1 MLKRW
6 QRVVLDKTNVQTD
19 ISLLA
24 QNGTGF
30 DFDLTGGSDF
40 LYVGQYY
47 PFNNLYFSMSG
58 GGGNPSH
65 DPTGLTV
72 QYWTGSSWQD
82 AVDLIDDTDCFHES
96 GVLQWSPDK
105 NEGWTR
111 ISDTSEETNFDLS
124 AFNIYDL
131 YWMRIGLDNGHY
143 HSSLDCKLI
152 AYKFCQHAD
161 LAKFDPEI
169 NEYLIPWGGASKT
182 TWDEQILTASESVI
196 AELKQRGLVLHQGQ
210 VLRFDD
216 VYEATVYKTL
226 MTIYAQLGPSF
237 VSKFDAAKE
246 EYISRMST
254 KRWSFDMNQDGQ
266 ANLGEIDN
274 SVSEFER

>member
-6 QRVVLDKTNVQTD
+6 QRVILDKDSTQTD
-19 ISLLA
+19 VSLLA

-30 DFDLTGGSDF
+30 DCDLTGAAEAI
-40 LYVGQYY
+40 YIGQYY
-47 PFNNLYFSMSG
+47 PFNNLYFEVSG
-58 GGGNPSH
+58 GS
-65 DPTGLTV
+65 PTATSGLSV
-72 QYWTGSSWQD
+72 QYWSGNAWQD
-82 AVDLIDDTDCFHES
+82 AVDLIDDTEELSSS

-111 ISDTSEETNFDLS
+111 ISDSSEETGFDLS
-124 AFNIYDL
+124 SFHLYDL
-131 YWMRIGLDNGHY
+131 YWARIRVTGALAATHEV
-143 HSSLDCKLI
+143 KKI
-152 AYKFCQHAD
+152 AYKFCQHED

-169 NEYLIPWGGASKT
+169 NEYLTPWGGATKT
-182 TWDEQILTASESVI
+182 TWNEQILTASESVI
-196 AELKQRGLVLHQGQ
+196 SELKQRGLVLHQGQ

-246 EYISRMST
+246 EYTSRMSQ
-254 KRWSFDMNQDGQ
+254 KRWSFDMDQDGQ
-266 ANLGEIDN
+266 LTLGEIDN